1 MYNQLQMS
9 SPRATYIVKNKMDT
23 LVTAMTSTSESKK
36 KDATQTITQN
46 MDSHNAKA
54 MNIMCSQGIEAGL
67 KHMLSSTVKDADG
80 KERPMTYSEMR
91 YRYG

>member
-1 MYNQLQMS
+1 MS

-23 LVTAMTSTSESKK
+23 LMTAMPSTSESKK
-36 KDATQTITQN
+36 KDAIQTITKN

-54 MNIMCSQGIEAGL
+54 MNIMYSQGIEAGV

>member
-1 MYNQLQMS
+1 
-9 SPRATYIVKNKMDT
+9 
-23 LVTAMTSTSESKK
+23 
-36 KDATQTITQN
+36 

-54 MNIMCSQGIEAGL
+54 MNIMSSQGIEAGV

>member
-1 MYNQLQMS
+1 MS
-9 SPRATYIVKNKMDT
+9 SPLATNIVKNKMDT
-23 LVTAMTSTSESKK
+23 RIPSMTATSEPEK
-36 KDATQTITQN
+36 KDSIQTITKN

-54 MNIMCSQGIEAGL
+54 MNIMSSQGIEAGV

>member
-1 MYNQLQMS
+1 MS
-9 SPRATYIVKNKMDT
+9 SPHATYIVKNKMDT
-23 LVTAMTSTSESKK
+23 FTTAMKSTSAPEK
-36 KDATQTITQN
+36 KDATQTITKN

-54 MNIMCSQGIEAGL
+54 TNIMCSQGIEAGL

>member
-1 MYNQLQMS
+1 MS
-9 SPRATYIVKNKMDT
+9 SPRATDIFKDKMDT
-23 LVTAMTSTSESKK
+23 FITAMKSTSESDK
-36 KDATQTITQN
+36 KDATQTITKN

-54 MNIMCSQGIEAGL
+54 TDIMCSQGIEAGL

-91 YRYG
+91 SRYG